1 MYQIKARFIFISVLY
16 YYLTSYIFYIKK
28 LFKNDFKTFQ
38 NLTKLNLFYKY
49 MLTNANIYFI

>member
-1 MYQIKARFIFISVLY
+1 MYQIKVRFIFISVLY